1 MRRIIQRYI
10 LREITQTWA
19 VVTVVLLLILLAAR
33 FARYIGEAAAGE
45 LPPEAVF
52 QLIGLTAVQYL
63 TILVPVA
70 LFLAIILAL
79 GRLNADNEMSAM
91 EACGAGLRD
100 YIQPVL
106 LLAFPVALVLA
117 WLAFDLS
124 PQAARYAA
132 QVQAEAEQAATF
144 GMIEAGRFRGFDRGR
159 GVFYAREVRDGELRD
174 VFVRARGEADDEDT
188 EIVITAKRAELVRE
202 ETGARV
208 LLLHDGYRYHG
219 EPGEAAYQEI
229 QFERH
234 GMRYQPPPV
243 ELAHR
248 RHTRPTLELWESQWV
263 QDHAELHWR
272 MAMPVSVLLL
282 ALLAIPLSRA
292 APRQGRSWGVLLGIL
307 VYLVYS
313 NLLGVG
319 QAWIERERM
328 PLELGLWWVHALLGV
343 VVILALARHYGLGW
357 VLGYGRRPRRE
368 PV

>member
-1 MRRIIQRYI
+1 LRRIIQRYI
-10 LREITQTWA
+10 LREITQTWV

-33 FARYIGEAAAGE
+33 FARYIGQAAAGE
-45 LPPEAVF
+45 LPAEAVF

-100 YIQPVL
+100 YIRPTL
-106 LLAFPVALVLA
+106 LLALPVALILA

-124 PQAARYAA
+124 PRAARYAA
-132 QVQAEAEQAATF
+132 EVQAQAEQSATF
-144 GMIEAGRFRGFDRGR
+144 GIIEAGRFRSFDSGR
-159 GVFYAREVRDGELRD
+159 GVFYAREVDDDELHD
-174 VFVRARGEADDEDT
+174 VFLRARGEADDDDT
-188 EIVITAKRAELVRE
+188 EVVITAARASLVRE
-202 ETGARV
+202 DTGARV
-208 LLLHDGYRYHG
+208 LMLYDGYRYHG

-229 QFERH
+229 RFERH

-243 ELAHR
+243 EPTHR
-248 RHTRPTLELWESQWV
+248 RHTRPTGELWASEWV

-272 MAMPVSVLLL
+272 LAMPVSVVLL

-292 APRQGRSWGVLLGIL
+292 APRQGRSWGLLIGVL

-319 QAWIERERM
+319 QAWIERGLI
-328 PLELGLWWVHALLGV
+328 PLAAGLWWVHALLGV
-343 VVILALARHYGLGW
+343 VVILEMARHYGLGW
-357 VLGYGRRPRRE
+357 VLGYGRRSRGRA
-368 PV
+368 